1 MFPFEYHRA
10 TTLQDAREAHDAAT
24 EPAYLAG
31 GQTLIPTLKMRL
43 AQHDR
48 LIDLRHIPGLSG
60 IRRDGN
66 VLVIG
71 AMTTH
76 QAIADSA
83 EVNAAL
89 PALAAMA
96 ASIGDQQV
104 RAIGTLG
111 GALANNDPSADY
123 PAAVLALGG
132 TIVTD
137 ARSHAAASFFGE
149 FFDTALD
156 PGEIIREVRL
166 PLSPTLPLSAS
177 YAKIRNP
184 ASRYAVVGVFVAR
197 TADGP
202 RVAITGAG
210 GKVFRHDAMEQAL
223 AADFSAAALEGVTT
237 SADGLNDDLHAS
249 AAYRAHLCG
258 VLARR
263 AVAAIVAAVP
273 GAEQP

>member
-10 TTLQDAREAHDAAT
+10 ATLQDARQAHDGAE

-48 LIDLRHIPGLSG
+48 LIDLRRIPGLSD

-66 VLVIG
+66 ALVIG
-71 AMTTH
+71 AMATH

-83 EVNAAL
+83 EVVAAI

-104 RAIGTLG
+104 RAMGTIG
-111 GALANNDPSADY
+111 GALANNDPAADY
-123 PAAVLALGG
+123 PAAFLALGG

-137 ARSHAAASFFGE
+137 VRSHAAADFFGE
-149 FFDTALD
+149 FFDTTLE

-166 PLSPTLPLSAS
+166 PMATDAH

-197 TADGP
+197 TIDGP

-223 AADFSAAALEGVTT
+223 AADFSEAALDGVTT
-237 SADGLNDDLHAS
+237 SADGLNDDQHAS

-263 AVAAIVAAVP
+263 AVAAILAAESSVERP
-273 GAEQP
+273 